1 MQPWKAPFPLS
12 MSSSNHSD
20 KMTDQSH
27 TVPWYRSLRFKL
39 VATAITVELVM
50 LSVLLTNSFRLL
62 DKAIESETQA
72 RLEAFI
78 TLLDAALAGR
88 VFHRDHTEVA
98 TILNRLTS
106 SQGTEFSY
114 FIVLDPAGMIIAS
127 SGKVDPGGPTEED
140 RRDRSVTEAL
150 LDNLTYD
157 VRLPLTIAGT
167 EVGTVRFGLSLASV
181 VATQH
186 QVVREGV
193 IIAIVEILL
202 SLLLLVTGGYL
213 VTRHIR
219 ELTDGTR
226 RVAQGDYNA
235 QILIPGHDEI
245 AILAGDFNT
254 MAAAVAAHV
263 NELRASEM
271 RFAAIFNAVGE
282 AIFVYDSVT
291 SKIIDVNQ
299 RMCQMYGY
307 TREEV
312 IGNYSGTF
320 SSGVHPYTVDEAIT
334 KTRAATAGAPQV
346 FDWHARAKD
355 GRLFWVEVSLRL
367 SRIGDDDRLIAV
379 VRDVSE
385 RKKIEE
391 ERNTAI
397 TRFQTLVDSLDA
409 LVYVADME
417 THELLFINK
426 YGKEIRGEI
435 TGKLC
440 WQVLQAGQSGPCP
453 FCSNDKLLDTS
464 GKPTGTLIWEFQN
477 TVTREWYE
485 CRDQAIQWTDGRLV
499 RMEIAINITPRKNAE
514 NDLAAEKEQLAVTL
528 RSIGDG
534 VITTDTR
541 GGIVLLN
548 TVAETLTGWSQ
559 QEAQGRP
566 LTEVFNI
573 IHEKTRK
580 PCDNPVEKVIASGEI
595 MGMANNTILIARD
608 GRERQIADSA
618 APIRNREDRIIGIVL
633 VFRDVTERHRMEKE
647 LLKVK
652 KLESVGV
659 LAGGIAHDF
668 NNILVAIL
676 GNINLALLDG
686 NLEEKTRRLLGE
698 AEKASIRAKGLT
710 QQLLTFS
717 KGGEPIKQTASI
729 AEIIQDSA
737 DFVLHGS
744 NVACRYSLPDDLWLV
759 DIDKG
764 QISQVIQNIIINA
777 KHAMPDG
784 GTIQVNCKN
793 IDSLITPDTSLPIK
807 DKYIKIDISD
817 SGIGI
822 PDSLIDK
829 IFDPY
834 FTTKQEG
841 SGLGLAITH
850 SIISKHNGYI
860 SVQSK
865 PGEGTTF
872 TLYLPA
878 ATREQKKENSTTAIE
893 TSTDRAKIM
902 IMDDEEMVRDI
913 AKAILVMLGHDVI
926 LATNGEEA
934 VELYKKERNSGQPID
949 ITIMDL
955 TIPGGMGGE
964 IAVQEILAINPA
976 AKVIVSSGYSNDP
989 IMARYQDYGFSAAI
1003 VKPFQIQDI
1012 MDVLN
1017 KLLIPSN

>member
-1 MQPWKAPFPLS
+1 
-12 MSSSNHSD
+12 MSSCNHSD
-20 KMTDQSH
+20 KMTDQSRS
-27 TVPWYRSLRFKL
+27 VPWYRSLRFKL

-50 LSVLLTNSFRLL
+50 LSALLTNSFYLL
-62 DKAIESETQA
+62 NNEVKSQTQA
-72 RLEAFI
+72 RLEAF
-78 TLLDAALAGR
+78 TPLLDAALAGR
-88 VFHRDHTEVA
+88 VFQRDHAEVTA
-98 TILNRLTS
+98 ILNRLTS
-106 SQGTEFSY
+106 TQRTEIRY
-114 FIVLDPAGMIIAS
+114 ITVLDPAGKIIAS
-127 SGKVDPGGPTEED
+127 SGSLNPETLPEED
-140 RRDRSVTEAL
+140 HSVAEAL
-150 LDNLTYD
+150 TDLTYD
-157 VRLPLTIAGT
+157 VRLPLTIAGN
-167 EVGTVRFGLSLASV
+167 EVGTVRFGLSLASM
-181 VATQH
+181 VATQRM
-186 QVVREGV
+186 VVREGG
-193 IIAIVEILL
+193 IIATIEILL
-202 SLLLLVTGGYL
+202 SLLLLATGGYL

-219 ELTDGTR
+219 ALTDGTR
-226 RVAQGDYNA
+226 RVAQGDYSA

-245 AILAGDFNT
+245 AMLASDFNT
-254 MAAAVAAHV
+254 MAAAVATHV

-282 AIFVYDSVT
+282 AIFIYDSMT
-291 SKIIDVNQ
+291 GEIIDINQ
-299 RMCQMYGY
+299 RMCEMYDY

-312 IGNYSGTF
+312 LGNDSGTF
-320 SSGVHPYTVDEAIT
+320 SSGIHPYTVDEAIA
-334 KTRAATAGAPQV
+334 KTQAATAGAPQV

-355 GRLFWVEVSLRL
+355 GRLFWIEVSLRL
-367 SRIGDDDRLIAV
+367 SRIGADDRLIAV
-379 VRDVSE
+379 VRDISE
-385 RKKIEE
+385 RKKMEE
-391 ERNTAI
+391 DRNTAI
-397 TRFQTLVDSLDA
+397 ARFQTLVNSLDA

-417 THELLFINK
+417 TYEILFINK
-426 YGKEIRGEI
+426 YGKEIWGEI

-440 WQVLQAGQSGPCP
+440 WQTLQAGQSGPCP
-453 FCSNDKLLDTS
+453 FCTNDKLLDAN
-464 GKPTGTLIWEFQN
+464 GNPTGTLIWEFQN
-477 TVTREWYE
+477 TLTREWYE
-485 CRDQAIQWTDGRLV
+485 CRDQAIQWTNDRLV
-499 RMEIAINITPRKNAE
+499 RMEIAINITPRKKAE
-514 NDLAAEKEQLAVTL
+514 DDLAAEKEQLAVTL

-534 VITTDTR
+534 VITTDTQGR
-541 GGIVLLN
+541 IVLLN
-548 TVAETLTGWSQ
+548 IVAETLTGWNQ
-559 QEAQGRP
+559 QEAQGQP

-573 IHEKTRK
+573 IHEKTHK

-595 MGMANNTILIARD
+595 IGLANHTTLIARD
-608 GRERQIADSA
+608 GTERQIADST
-618 APIRNREDRIIGIVL
+618 APIRDREGLIIGVVL
-633 VFRDVTERHRMEKE
+633 VFRDVTERHRMEEE

-686 NLEEKTRRLLGE
+686 NLEERTRKLLSA

-717 KGGEPIKQTASI
+717 KGGEPVKQTASI
-729 AEIIQDSA
+729 AEIIRDSA

-744 NVACRYSLPDDLWLV
+744 NVICRYSLPDNLWLV

-764 QISQVIQNIIINA
+764 QMSQVIQNIIINA

-784 GTIQVNCKN
+784 GTIKVNCKN
-793 IDSLITPDTSLPIK
+793 IESLITPDTSLPIK

-834 FTTKQEG
+834 FTTKEDG

-850 SIISKHNGYI
+850 SIINKHNGYI

-878 ATREQKKENSTTAIE
+878 STREQKKENSKETRE
-893 TSTDRAKIM
+893 TSTNKAKIM
-902 IMDDEEMVRDI
+902 IMDDEEMVRDV
-913 AKAILVMLGHDVI
+913 AKAIFIMLGHEVI
-926 LATNGEEA
+926 LAADGEEA
-934 VELYKKERNSGQPID
+934 VELYKKQNELGQPID
-949 ITIMDL
+949 IIIMDL

-964 IAVQEILAINPA
+964 NAVQEILAINPE

-989 IMARYQDYGFSAAI
+989 VMAHYQDHGFIAAI

-1012 MDVLN
+1012 TNIIN
-1017 KLLIPSN
+1017 KLLMPNCAGR